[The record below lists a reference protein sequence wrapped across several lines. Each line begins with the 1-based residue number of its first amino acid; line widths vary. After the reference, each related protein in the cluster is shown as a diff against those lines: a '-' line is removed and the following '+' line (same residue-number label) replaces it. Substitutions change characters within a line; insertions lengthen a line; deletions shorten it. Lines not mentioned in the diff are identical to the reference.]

1 MPQELEEIN
10 KKIDEIIV
18 EFNKKLSVLNFSLN
32 LLIQKHNHLCDT
44 IGESSFVLDIQQEIQ
59 NRKNQSEI
67 NNNTQAINKIRK
79 NPD

>member
-1 MPQELEEIN
+1 
-10 KKIDEIIV
+10 
-18 EFNKKLSVLNFSLN
+18 
-32 LLIQKHNHLCDT
+32 LCDT